1 MTSAGQGVGEG
12 GLSLLAGQVAAQG
25 LERSS
30 AVGAAWQLQP
40 GIPADTPARALA
52 ACLGVALDALAL
64 QVAAA
69 TGSEDVPDDRS
80 ELLLLVKAGGLPVT
94 VIAVVYCWQVVP
106 RRSRVGGGDAVAPI
120 PLGLVEGGVGAGE
133 DGVRRSVR
141 GLQGRHPDADGN

>member
-1 MTSAGQGVGEG
+1 MLELTRFGGRVNSNAGGVDGR
-12 GLSLLAGQVAAQG
+12 L
-25 LERSS
+25 
-30 AVGAAWQLQP
+30 
-40 GIPADTPARALA
+40 
-52 ACLGVALDALAL
+52 
-64 QVAAA
+64 
-69 TGSEDVPDDRS
+69 GSEDVPDDRS